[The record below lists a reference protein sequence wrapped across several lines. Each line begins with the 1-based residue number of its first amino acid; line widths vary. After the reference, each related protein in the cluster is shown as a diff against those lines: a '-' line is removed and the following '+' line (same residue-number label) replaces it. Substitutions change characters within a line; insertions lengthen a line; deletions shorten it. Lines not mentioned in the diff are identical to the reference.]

1 MRSRSYYTPNE
12 ILINQYTFG
21 QEWQLPDGSEYIG
34 LYHRYVPTN
43 EIYSEKQWDS
53 RKSKKLTEYQELP
66 AMNKSYKQLQP
77 DLKTTYESFT
87 AAITVPLADDY
98 TAGFVSRYFI
108 KRINSTSVYEISA
121 ETYSNFQQKLIDP
134 NIHVAVEIK
143 WYITGPVNDV
153 VNDSITTYGVTTK
166 NMEEIS
172 KAVKTIPE
180 LSKHLTDLIQFYT
193 SLDIY
198 VPKDINL
205 K

>member
-1 MRSRSYYTPNE
+1 
-12 ILINQYTFG
+12 
-21 QEWQLPDGSEYIG
+21 
-34 LYHRYVPTN
+34 
-43 EIYSEKQWDS
+43 
-53 RKSKKLTEYQELP
+53 
-66 AMNKSYKQLQP
+66 MNKAYKQLQP

-87 AAITVPLADDY
+87 PIITVPLADDY

-108 KRINSTSVYEISA
+108 KRINSTVVYEINA

-134 NIHVAVEIK
+134 NIHVAVEIT

-153 VNDSITTYGVTTK
+153 IDGSITTYGVTTK
-166 NMEEIS
+166 NMNEIS
-172 KAVKTIPE
+172 KAAKIIPE